1 MTGVLT
7 GDIIN
12 SRGSKDP
19 EKWLTPLKEVF
30 SKITTSNTSWEVYRG
45 DSFQVEIEDI
55 YSTFLMAVLI
65 KSTMRSI
72 KGIDVRISIGIGEK
86 TYEGKS
92 ISESNGS
99 AFVNSGLQFEKLKQQ
114 KINLAIM
121 TASETINKELNLYFK
136 LALIAMDNWTTNS
149 AEIIKT
155 AIENPGLSQEE
166 LGDLIGIKQS
176 AVSER
181 IKRASFDEIMELDL
195 MYRHKISM
203 L

>member
-30 SKITTSNTSWEVYRG
+30 SKITTSDTSWEVYRG